1 MTTVGKEDLLGQ
13 MRSASGRIR
22 FNYKKGLKGR
32 LPLRGVGEVTPEEY
46 LKELRTIR
54 DRLGTNRQTFK
65 KAADSVYRRSK
76 SVLGSLMA
84 RIEVVKKTIE
94 EGGGDISE
102 SSDIGDEWSETDAGC
117 DSDRPP
123 FSEGVKRVRKDKGP
137 AATSSSSSADVPSED
152 KPRVK

>member
-1 MTTVGKEDLLGQ
+1 MTTVGKEVILGQ
-13 MRSASGRIR
+13 MRSASGRIC

-46 LKELRTIR
+46 LKGLRTIR
-54 DRLGTNRQTFK
+54 DRLGTDRQTFK

-76 SVLGSLMA
+76 SVLASLMA

-94 EGGGDISE
+94 EGGGDWSE

-123 FSEGVKRVRKDKGP
+123 FSEGGKRACKDKGSG
-137 AATSSSSSADVPSED
+137 ATLSSSSADVPSED
-152 KPRVK
+152 MPRVK